1 MFIFKQIVNFDK
13 PMKDWSV
20 AADLRIQS
28 LATCHVGRKKKSF
41 SSQTEKKIS
50 SREKGDFETIL
61 LDLFLARVRP
71 RNAPKN
77 ELESLKL
84 LDHGCLSVPI
94 AFFRKHVQGS
104 YDHIKTAKLR
114 TDASDKTWLVKV
126 DGLKLTDGWK
136 DFAGAHD
143 LRVGD
148 IIIFRHEGDM
158 VFHVTPFGPS
168 CCAIQYTSPSS
179 HNINDDSHDQ
189 TTNKTGTRLFY
200 AMYYKFFNV
209 ESYISKSSGAMSFDH
224 CFLAEVIVSNLKE
237 DKLYF
242 PVGATSSTALNKQC
256 QEMLLVNKEGKS
268 WTVSLRFSESG
279 SKYYIS
285 RGWRKWCVDNSCDIG
300 DLFGFNLKAW

>member
-1 MFIFKQIVNFDK
+1 M
-13 PMKDWSV
+13 
-20 AADLRIQS
+20 
-28 LATCHVGRKKKSF
+28 
-41 SSQTEKKIS
+41 E
-50 SREKGDFETIL
+50 
-61 LDLFLARVRP
+61 AR
-71 RNAPKN
+71 
-77 ELESLKL
+77 LQESLCGTEDPVSDSPFSFL
-84 LDHGCLSVPI
+84 GSRTDSVPI
-94 AFFRKHVQGS
+94 AFFGKHVQGS

-136 DFAGAHD
+136 DFAGTHD
-143 LRVGD
+143 LRFGD

-168 CCAIQYTSPSS
+168 CCDIQYTSPSS

-200 AMYYKFFNV
+200 AMYYNFFNV
-209 ESYISKSSGAMSFDH
+209 ESYISKSSGAMSFDY
-224 CFLAEVIVSNLKE
+224 CFLAEVTASNLKE
-237 DKLYF
+237 DKLYL

-268 WTVSLRFSESG
+268 WTVSLRFSESC

-300 DLFGFNLKAW
+300 DLFGLNLVGDGKSPPPLCVCPKVKSVLNRQETLGRKAW